1 MAESR
6 LPDYLEQMGF
16 AAGEA
21 LEFLVGMEKS
31 DFLRD
36 RKTQQ
41 AVVMNLLI
49 VGEAASRIMDKF
61 PEFVLA
67 NKDVPWRNMRGMR
80 NRMAHG
86 YFQTDMDLVFDTA
99 VLALP
104 GLILQIAAIQRQG
117 IENSHH

>member
-6 LPDYLEQMGF
+6 LPDYLGQMGF

-21 LEFLVGMEKS
+21 LEFLADMEKS

-104 GLILQIAAIQRQG
+104 ELILQIAAIQR
-117 IENSHH
+117 